1 MTPGSRTSVAAA
13 AGEIIPQALCTRYGL
28 QIGAYSAWFVLALM
42 AVTSPLTYPISK
54 VLDYMLG
61 TEHGVRLCSPAGML
75 SATAGKHPEL
85 LVCACFK
92 VGIRSLIYDTLPAA
106 KALLKFSIWGPQQQC
121 CRIQSMCSLTSSKN
135 NI

>member
-1 MTPGSRTSVAAA
+1 MTPGSSTSVAAA

-61 TEHGVRLCSPAGML
+61 TEHGVRPALPGWN
-75 SATAGKHPEL
+75 AVGGCGK
-85 LVCACFK
+85 
-92 VGIRSLIYDTLPAA
+92 
-106 KALLKFSIWGPQQQC
+106 
-121 CRIQSMCSLTSSKN
+121 TS
-135 NI
+135 